1 MVYSYHEWLA
11 CLLLGNRNRF
21 GFHRAIK
28 YRRTILFLLMAN
40 FVRQSRFGGTDC
52 TLGVDFGF
60 ILDKLS
66 FWLPSAIIS
75 RSLRQPYLNWV
86 GVVKRWSL
94 EVKWYFCRVHKCIF
108 LIFMSF
114 VFLFFN
120 LIPRQKNK
128 KQILSLYSQ
137 RRFESGLNKKKS
149 DHNWAK
155 LSAFVVFWLY
165 AWLNF
170 NDLSNHD
177 ISLCYLIRLPTLRIQ
192 YWQGSDT
199 VMVG

>member
-28 YRRTILFLLMAN
+28 YRRTILFLLTAN

-60 ILDKLS
+60 ILDILS

-75 RSLRQPYLNWV
+75 RSLRQPHLNWV

-94 EVKWYFCRVHKCIF
+94 EVRWYFCRVHKCIF
-108 LIFMSF
+108 LVFMSF
-114 VFLFFN
+114 VFLLFN
-120 LIPRQKNK
+120 LIPPPPPK
-128 KQILSLYSQ
+128 KLSLYSQ
-137 RRFESGLNKKKS
+137 RRFGSGLKKKN
-149 DHNWAK
+149 DHNWAR

-170 NDLSNHD
+170 SDLSNHF
-177 ISLCYLIRLPTLRIQ
+177 ISLRYSIRLPTLRIQ
-192 YWQGSDT
+192 Y
-199 VMVG
+199 